1 MVAWTQTEC
10 FDVNEQNLIYIKLFC
25 LNWNNIPY
33 GRKRLREKTI
43 VNSWFCDYLQ
53 NLGAWHP
60 LVQQKRAIHESFLR
74 KNCIFRQFVN
84 VFSLKSFPLYGTGI
98 YTRTVSATTHSFLRS
113 LRPHVVL
120 IINLIPRLSFLA
132 EGRLIPRPWGQ
143 RTFIM

>member
-1 MVAWTQTEC
+1 MLAWTQTEC

-33 GRKRLREKTI
+33 GRKRSRKETYA
-43 VNSWFCDYLQ
+43 NSRFCGYLQ

-84 VFSLKSFPLYGTGI
+84 VSPSK
-98 YTRTVSATTHSFLRS
+98 VSRYMVLESTQGQCQLPHTHF
-113 LRPHVVL
+113 
-120 IINLIPRLSFLA
+120 
-132 EGRLIPRPWGQ
+132 
-143 RTFIM
+143 